1 MRTRTTLFLIVLLQ
15 GMVLFANL
23 NSAVAGEAASYTVC
37 SGDTLW
43 GISRAHGTTVEKL
56 MQENGLNT
64 TLILPGQVLRVPRP
78 KAAFGLSR
86 EDLLLMARIINAEA
100 RGESFLGKVAVGAVI
115 INRLRHPAF
124 PDEIQE
130 VVFQRTNGVYEF
142 TPVAD
147 GSINLEPD
155 REAFRAAQ
163 LAVEGVDPTNGALFF
178 YNPRTATDRWIR
190 TLPVTANIGN
200 HVFATSSVTD
210 V

>member
-1 MRTRTTLFLIVLLQ
+1 MKTRTTLFLVVLLQ
-15 GMVLFANL
+15 GMVLFANP
-23 NSAVAGEAASYTVC
+23 NSALAGKTASYTVV

-43 GISRAHGTTVEKL
+43 GISRAHGITVQKL
-56 MQENGLNT
+56 MQVNSLHT
-64 TLILPGQVLRVPRP
+64 TLILPGQVLSVPLP
-78 KAAFGLSR
+78 KAALALGR
-86 EDLLLMARIINAEA
+86 EDLWLVARVINAEA

-115 INRLRHPAF
+115 MNRLRHPAF
-124 PDEIQE
+124 PNGIQE
-130 VVFQRTNGVYEF
+130 IVFQCTNGVYEF